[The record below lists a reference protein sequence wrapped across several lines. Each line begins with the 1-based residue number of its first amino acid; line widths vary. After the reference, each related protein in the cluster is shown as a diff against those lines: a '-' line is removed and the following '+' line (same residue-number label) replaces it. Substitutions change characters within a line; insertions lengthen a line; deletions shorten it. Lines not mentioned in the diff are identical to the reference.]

1 MTIKNPTSKQDFIN
15 FLKKHNVLG
24 LAIGVVIA
32 NAAKDLV
39 TSIVNNLIMPFVGIF
54 TPTGSWRQISFTIA
68 KSQFKV
74 GELIGAF
81 IDFFIIAFTIYFIM
95 KKVLKLDD
103 KNIKVKKQ
111 KLI

>member
-1 MTIKNPTSKQDFIN
+1 MKTKNPTNPKDFIN
-15 FLKKHNVLG
+15 FLKKNNVLG

-54 TPTGSWRQISFTIA
+54 TPNGSWRQISFTIVN
-68 KSQFKV
+68 SQFKV

-81 IDFFIIAFTIYFIM
+81 VDFFIIAFTVYFIM
-95 KKVLKLDD
+95 KKLLKIDD
-103 KNIKVKKQ
+103 KSIKVKKQ